1 MILLNDGDWRDVA
14 KAFQEYRNFLN
25 ASKDR
30 FPASAFEFAAAPWHY
45 DHEDH
50 RCPHDAWVESVL
62 LREPSSGPR
71 HEKRELEIEVRLL
84 GAFHDGYLH
93 LFYERVHSYSF
104 GGKKQRGQIWHGDW
118 LIDEVS
124 ISASGFVSHEVLFSS
139 DSRWTIEA
147 EDIRYRWT
155 PIA

>member
-1 MILLNDGDWRDVA
+1 MGSLIDVLTARDSLPQQVEQA
-14 KAFQEYRNFLN
+14 VQRYRDYLG
-25 ASKDR
+25 AMR
-30 FPASAFEFAAAPWHY
+30 EQMPASAYVFAAASWHF

-62 LREPSSGPR
+62 FREPSSGPR

-104 GGKKQRGQIWHGDW
+104 GGKKPEKGQIW
-118 LIDEVS
+118 
-124 ISASGFVSHEVLFSS
+124 
-139 DSRWTIEA
+139 
-147 EDIRYRWT
+147 
-155 PIA
+155 